1 MKPATRHAFTFGLV
15 LPAIL
20 VTSCPAET
28 ILMYGASQGSGPSF
42 GVAAGEA
49 GGAIAAGSAL
59 GLGLAYVAILAAGG
73 QRDLF
78 ELPVLPAYTQIGG
91 MTVGFSA
98 GSALGT
104 WLVGRMA
111 RQDHR
116 EYGAFLGALA
126 GLPVSFGLVVAA
138 AALENNGKP
147 GALLLIP
154 AFAAPPAGAVI
165 GYNLSPPCGCWP
177 TSRHDSRLLIP
188 GVGLR
193 KEHSGEVASVALDVR
208 LLNVR
213 F

>member
-1 MKPATRHAFTFGLV
+1 
-15 LPAIL
+15 
-20 VTSCPAET
+20 
-28 ILMYGASQGSGPSF
+28 
-42 GVAAGEA
+42 
-49 GGAIAAGSAL
+49 
-59 GLGLAYVAILAAGG
+59 
-73 QRDLF
+73 
-78 ELPVLPAYTQIGG
+78 

-165 GYNLSPPCGCWP
+165 GYNRSPSCGCWP

-193 KEHSGEVASVALDVR
+193 KERSGDVASVALDVR

>member
-1 MKPATRHAFTFGLV
+1 MKPSMKRAFTLGLV
-15 LPAIL
+15 LSAIL
-20 VTSCPAET
+20 ITRCPAET
-28 ILMYGASQGSGPSF
+28 ILMYGASQGNGPSF

-49 GGAIAAGSAL
+49 GGAIITGSAL
-59 GLGLAYVAILAAGG
+59 GLGLAYVAVLAAGG

-78 ELPVLPAYTQIGG
+78 ALPVLPAYAEIGG
-91 MTVGFSA
+91 MTVGYSA

-104 WLVGRMA
+104 WFVGRMA

-126 GLPVSFGLVVAA
+126 GLPLSFGLVVAA
-138 AALENNGKP
+138 AALENNDKP

-154 AFAAPPAGAVI
+154 AFAAPPTGAVI
-165 GYNLSPPCGCWP
+165 GYNLSPSCGC
-177 TSRHDSRLLIP
+177 TESSNQFGRRLLP
-188 GVGLR
+188 PSLGLR
-193 KEHSGEVASVALDVR
+193 REPGEATVVAYDVR